1 MPGRQSLRLVA
12 ARHHRWCPVHRPG
25 FQSAAKAASRH
36 ARAPGVLISAAGGR
50 RFMAQHPRCGH
61 PLRFYIRPHFT
72 KCGAVA
78 ALKLRLVPR
87 TAARPR
93 GFMKQALCKVA
104 SAPASCVH
112 SSGFWP
118 GALRSNVASGLRP
131 SMGASP
137 RPPSGASPLRGFGPR
152 GLPVRPPRG
161 LPQPAQTPRA
171 GFARPWLGQG
181 ANHAVIAPRTA
192 LLRSPNEKKARYTG
206 LLSCRNFRKVAV
218 GKNVGRNKKS
228 LETRMN
234 TSYLAE
240 RAGFLVSL

>member
-1 MPGRQSLRLVA
+1 
-12 ARHHRWCPVHRPG
+12 
-25 FQSAAKAASRH
+25 
-36 ARAPGVLISAAGGR
+36 
-50 RFMAQHPRCGH
+50 MAQHPRYGH

-104 SAPASCVH
+104 SAPASGVH

-118 GALRSNVASGLRP
+118 GASRSNVASGLRP
-131 SMGASP
+131 SMVPAPARPLGPRRYAALARAACPSAPQGGSLSP
-137 RPPSGASPLRGFGPR
+137 RKRHG
-152 GLPVRPPRG
+152 GLRPPVARARG
-161 LPQPAQTPRA
+161 KPGGHRSTYRAPALTKR
-171 GFARPWLGQG
+171 
-181 ANHAVIAPRTA
+181 
-192 LLRSPNEKKARYTG
+192 KKARYTG

-240 RAGFLVSL
+240 RAGFEPAVGISPHTLSRRAT